1 LRARLYLIDAETAQS
16 ASAPGNALRITAIP
30 SRCPRD
36 SGPDH
41 VIRHAPQ
48 HEWTPESALF
58 SVDDRVVYR
67 WAKRIDAMT
76 LPQNV
81 LLTIWASSSAE
92 WAGPVTDE
100 TGLAAARFDWVELYD
115 YSPAE
120 P

>member
-1 LRARLYLIDAETAQS
+1 
-16 ASAPGNALRITAIP
+16 
-30 SRCPRD
+30 
-36 SGPDH
+36 
-41 VIRHAPQ
+41 
-48 HEWTPESALF
+48 
-58 SVDDRVVYR
+58 VVYR